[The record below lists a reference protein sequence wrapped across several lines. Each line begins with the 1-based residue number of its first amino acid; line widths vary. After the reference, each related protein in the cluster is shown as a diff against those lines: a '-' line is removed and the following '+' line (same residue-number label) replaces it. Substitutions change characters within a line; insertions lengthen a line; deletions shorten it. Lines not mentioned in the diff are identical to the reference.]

1 MDVLVPKGVAF
12 GAKKE
17 MLKKTDKDKRE
28 PIRKQKNVI
37 ESRTRDLLRGPG
49 LNRL

>member
-1 MDVLVPKGVAF
+1 MDVLVPKGVGF

-17 MLKKTDKDKRE
+17 MLKTKKDKRE

-37 ESRTRDLLRGPG
+37 ESRTRDLLRDPG
-49 LNRL
+49 LNKL